1 MDDPFRDPFKSV
13 LLWFILVVSVLRCT
27 ASFVFSE
34 NSGVQI
40 GGGNARL
47 VLADPEDNVHNSMV
61 SRVSDLSLLFRK

>member
-1 MDDPFRDPFKSV
+1 MIRSAILSSQFCSGS
-13 LLWFILVVSVLRCT
+13 LLVVSVLRCT